1 MINKGK
7 QTGGISPTYQKIT
20 LLTQKLCPQWPVT
33 TNIYSSVFLNHPQPF
48 QICRQ
53 SFLPNLL
60 ACLEVRILI
69 MVALGLVPWQ
79 ETKSNAW
86 LGRRA
91 SILWSRAHWPRQL
104 FLHLSSSLP
113 WPSEEVPTPP
123 PPPVVLTTLWV
134 LANTHQLQFFTKVLF
149 LPFRPPTVP
158 NDQMI
163 LAQHPEK
170 GAEFIA
176 A

>member
-20 LLTQKLCPQWPVT
+20 MLTQKLCPQWLVT

-91 SILWSRAHWPRQL
+91 SVLRGRAHWPRTAAL
-104 FLHLSSSLP
+104 LAPLLLSPLTLRRSP
-113 WPSEEVPTPP
+113 HTATPP
-123 PPPVVLTTLWV
+123 PPPVVLTALWV
-134 LANTHQLQFFTKVLF
+134 LANAHQLQFFTSPLSP
-149 LPFRPPTVP
+149 LPSPHGT
-158 NDQMI
+158 
-163 LAQHPEK
+163 
-170 GAEFIA
+170 
-176 A
+176 